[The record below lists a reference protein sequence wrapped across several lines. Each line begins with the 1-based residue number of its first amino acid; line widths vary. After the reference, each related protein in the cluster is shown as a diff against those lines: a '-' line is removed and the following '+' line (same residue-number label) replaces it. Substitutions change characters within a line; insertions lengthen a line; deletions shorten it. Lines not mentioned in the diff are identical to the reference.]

1 MFAPLAVLAFAL
13 TAWYVIPF
21 NMFDHSERL
30 SVDTVIQ
37 LVASADA
44 AAPTASPANY
54 GAAGPLA

>member
-37 LVASADA
+37 LAASAEV
-44 AAPTASPANY
+44 TASMTSPAHY
-54 GAAGPLA
+54 RVVGFLA

>member
-37 LVASADA
+37 LVASTDA
-44 AAPTASPANY
+44 SA
-54 GAAGPLA
+54 